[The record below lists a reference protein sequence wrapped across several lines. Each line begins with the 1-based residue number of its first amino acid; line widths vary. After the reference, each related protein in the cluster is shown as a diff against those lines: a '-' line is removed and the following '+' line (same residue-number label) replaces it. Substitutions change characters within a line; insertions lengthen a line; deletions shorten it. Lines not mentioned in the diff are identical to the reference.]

1 MLNYLCGVFDNEES
15 LGYFMQAKNVLIAA
29 NGTWPNQAIW
39 KPLVDCSDI
48 VIACDGAIVQLLQN
62 DIIPDFIVGDLDS
75 IPREIDIS
83 QLVQLGIAV
92 IPILD
97 QDSNDLAKAI
107 NYCNNL
113 GATKIDV
120 VGIEG
125 GRLDHQ
131 IGAYFSLCEQESN
144 AILHLNNWTARLV
157 PSEGLVLDSIEKG
170 KNISLFAIGTV
181 KGVTLSGVKWTLNN
195 EELLPG
201 TNGLHNESI
210 GGEIKISHLEGHLLI
225 LIER

>member
-1 MLNYLCGVFDNEES
+1 MLNCLCGVFDNEES

-39 KPLVDCSDI
+39 RPLVDCSDI

-62 DIIPDFIVGDLDS
+62 DIIPNFIVGDLDS
-75 IPREIDIS
+75 IPQEMNVS
-83 QLVQLGIAV
+83 QIEQLGITV
-92 IPILD
+92 IPMPD
-97 QDSNDLAKAI
+97 QDSNDLSKALD
-107 NYCNNL
+107 YCKSL

-120 VGIEG
+120 IGIEG

-144 AILHLNNWTARLV
+144 AILHLENWTARLA
-157 PSEGLVLDSIEKG
+157 PSEGLIFESIEKG
-170 KNISLFAIGTV
+170 KNISLFAIGTI
-181 KGVTLSGVKWTLNN
+181 KGVKLSGVKWTLNN

-210 GGEIKISHLEGHLLI
+210 GGKIQISHLGGHLLL

>member
-39 KPLVDCSDI
+39 KPLVDCSDF

-75 IPREIDIS
+75 IPQEMDMS
-83 QLVQLGIAV
+83 QLEQLGIAV

-144 AILHLNNWTARLV
+144 AILHLDNWTARLV
-157 PSEGLVLDSIEKG
+157 PSEGLVLNSIEKG

>member
-75 IPREIDIS
+75 IPQEMSIS
-83 QLVQLGIAV
+83 QLEQLGIAI

-97 QDSNDLAKAI
+97 QESNDLAKAI
-107 NYCNNL
+107 DYCNNL

-131 IGAYFSLCEQESN
+131 IGAYFSLCEQASN
-144 AILHLNNWTARLV
+144 AILHLDNWTARLV
-157 PSEGLVLDSIEKG
+157 PSEGLVLNSIEKG

-210 GGEIKISHLEGHLLI
+210 GGEIKISHLKGHLLI

>member
-75 IPREIDIS
+75 IPREIDMS
-83 QLVQLGIAV
+83 QLEQLGIAV

-97 QDSNDLAKAI
+97 QDSNDLAKALD
-107 NYCNNL
+107 YCNNL
-113 GATKIDV
+113 GTTKIDV

-157 PSEGLVLDSIEKG
+157 PSEGLVLDSIEKR

-210 GGEIKISHLEGHLLI
+210 GGEIKVSHLEGHLLL

>member
-75 IPREIDIS
+75 IPREIDMS
-83 QLVQLGIAV
+83 QLEQLGIAV

-157 PSEGLVLDSIEKG
+157 PSEILVVDSIEKG

-210 GGEIKISHLEGHLLI
+210 GGEIKISHLEGHLLL

>member
-1 MLNYLCGVFDNEES
+1 
-15 LGYFMQAKNVLIAA
+15 MQAKNVLIAA

-75 IPREIDIS
+75 IPQEMSIS
-83 QLVQLGIAV
+83 QLEQLGIAI

-97 QDSNDLAKAI
+97 QESNDLAKAI
-107 NYCNNL
+107 DYCNNL

-120 VGIEG
+120 IGIEG

-144 AILHLNNWTARLV
+144 AILHLDNWTARLV
-157 PSEGLVLDSIEKG
+157 PSEGLVLNSIEKG

-181 KGVTLSGVKWTLNN
+181 KGVALSGVKWTLNN

>member
-48 VIACDGAIVQLLQN
+48 VIACDGALVQLLKN
-62 DIIPDFIVGDLDS
+62 EIIPNFIVGDLDS
-75 IPREIDIS
+75 IPQEIIDS
-83 QLVQLGIAV
+83 QIEQLGITV
-92 IPILD
+92 IPMLN
-97 QDSNDLAKAI
+97 QDSNDLAKALE
-107 NYCNNL
+107 YCKNL
-113 GATKIDV
+113 GSTKIDV

-131 IGAYFSLCEQESN
+131 IGAYFSLCEQRSN
-144 AILHLNNWTARLV
+144 AILHLDNWTARLV
-157 PSEGLVLDSIEKG
+157 PSRGLVLDSIESG

-181 KGVTLSGVKWTLNN
+181 NGVKLSGVKWSLNN
-195 EELLPG
+195 QQLLPG
-201 TNGLHNESI
+201 TNGLHNESS
-210 GGEIKISHLEGHLLI
+210 GGRIQISHLGGHLL
-225 LIER
+225 LLVER

>member
-48 VIACDGAIVQLLQN
+48 VIGCDGAIVQLLQN

-75 IPREIDIS
+75 IPREIDMS
-83 QLVQLGIAV
+83 QLEQLGIAV

-144 AILHLNNWTARLV
+144 AILQLNNWTARLV
-157 PSEGLVLDSIEKG
+157 PSEGLVLDSIEKR

-195 EELLPG
+195 EDLLPG

-210 GGEIKISHLEGHLLI
+210 GGEIKISHLEGHLLL

>member
-1 MLNYLCGVFDNEES
+1 
-15 LGYFMQAKNVLIAA
+15 MQAKNVLIAA

-75 IPREIDIS
+75 IPQEMSIS
-83 QLVQLGIAV
+83 QLEQLGIAI

-97 QDSNDLAKAI
+97 QESNDLAKAI
-107 NYCNNL
+107 DYCNNL

-120 VGIEG
+120 IGIEG

-144 AILHLNNWTARLV
+144 AILHLDNWTARLV
-157 PSEGLVLDSIEKG
+157 PSEGLVLNSIEKG

>member
-1 MLNYLCGVFDNEES
+1 MLNHLCGVFDNDES
-15 LGYFMQAKNVLIAA
+15 LGDFMQAKKVLIAA

-75 IPREIDIS
+75 IPQQMIVS
-83 QLVQLGIAV
+83 QIEQLGIAV
-92 IPILD
+92 IPMLD
-97 QDSNDLAKAI
+97 QDSNDLAKALD
-107 NYCNNL
+107 YCNNL

-144 AILHLNNWTARLV
+144 AILHLDNWTARLA
-157 PSEGLVLDSIEKG
+157 PSEGLVLNSIEKG

-181 KGVTLSGVKWTLNN
+181 KGVTLSGVKWVLNN

-210 GGEIKISHLEGHLLI
+210 GGEIQLSHLGGHLL
-225 LIER
+225 LLVER

>member
-48 VIACDGAIVQLLQN
+48 VIGCDGAIVQLLQN

-75 IPREIDIS
+75 IPREIDMS
-83 QLVQLGIAV
+83 QLEQLGIAV

-157 PSEGLVLDSIEKG
+157 PSEGLVLDSIEKR

-195 EELLPG
+195 EDLLPG

-210 GGEIKISHLEGHLLI
+210 GGEIKISHLEGHLLL

>member
-39 KPLVDCSDI
+39 KPLVDYSDI

-75 IPREIDIS
+75 IPQEMSIS
-83 QLVQLGIAV
+83 QLEQLGIAI

-97 QDSNDLAKAI
+97 QESNDLAKAI
-107 NYCNNL
+107 DYCNNL

-120 VGIEG
+120 IGIEG

-144 AILHLNNWTARLV
+144 AILHLDNWTARLV
-157 PSEGLVLDSIEKG
+157 PSEGLVLNSIEKG